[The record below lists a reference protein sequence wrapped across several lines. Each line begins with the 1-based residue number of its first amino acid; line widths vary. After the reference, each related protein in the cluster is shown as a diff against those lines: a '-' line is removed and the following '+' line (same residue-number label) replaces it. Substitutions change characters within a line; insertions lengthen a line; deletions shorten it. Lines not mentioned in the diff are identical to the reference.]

1 MMRETWLSAE
11 LFLPLGQGDR
21 DRVPEAKEKEPQK
34 SSDPV
39 NDCQIARYR
48 NCGLGTE
55 IESKHLQISIAS
67 WYNNYMFVVSNKK
80 MLFYYIFK
88 RAVFSEGW

>member
-1 MMRETWLSAE
+1 MMRETWLRAE

-39 NDCQIARYR
+39 NDC
-48 NCGLGTE
+48 
-55 IESKHLQISIAS
+55 
-67 WYNNYMFVVSNKK
+67 
-80 MLFYYIFK
+80 
-88 RAVFSEGW
+88 